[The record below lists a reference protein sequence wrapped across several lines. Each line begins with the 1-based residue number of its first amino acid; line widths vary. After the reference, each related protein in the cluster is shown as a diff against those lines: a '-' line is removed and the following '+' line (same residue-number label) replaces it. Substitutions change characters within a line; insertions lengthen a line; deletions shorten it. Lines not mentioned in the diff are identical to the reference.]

1 MRSGEGFATL
11 VTESVLE
18 ALFSV
23 EVAEALV
30 GVGRGGFGFGPVVV
44 ERCFFLL
51 SCCGGCE
58 IAVGCDVGKGCGGRL
73 ARPTILGPM
82 YRLLRCSILYVD
94 RLIRTQLVVSGGRL
108 LVDGLPFVHRINHN
122 VAERD
127 VGPIKNLS
135 RISFEEIIQLE
146 DRRESHLIAR
156 QGFDELHMATVNC
169 LQRFLLMLYSCPD
182 EPQFGK
188 LVHFSR

>member
-1 MRSGEGFATL
+1 MRSGEGFAML

-30 GVGRGGFGFGPVVV
+30 GVGGGFGFEPTVV
-44 ERCFFLL
+44 ERRFFLL

-73 ARPTILGPM
+73 ARLTILGPM

-94 RLIRTQLVVSGGRL
+94 RLTRTQLVVSGG
-108 LVDGLPFVHRINHN
+108 
-122 VAERD
+122 A
-127 VGPIKNLS
+127 
-135 RISFEEIIQLE
+135 
-146 DRRESHLIAR
+146 IACGWLTFR
-156 QGFDELHMATVNC
+156 AQN
-169 LQRFLLMLYSCPD
+169 Q
-182 EPQFGK
+182 PQC
-188 LVHFSR
+188 R